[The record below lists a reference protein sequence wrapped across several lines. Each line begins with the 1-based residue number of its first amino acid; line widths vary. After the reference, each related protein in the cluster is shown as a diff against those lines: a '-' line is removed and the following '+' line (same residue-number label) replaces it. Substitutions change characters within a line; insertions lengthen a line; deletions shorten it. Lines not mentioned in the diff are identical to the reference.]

1 MADYNVIYE
10 IGQSI
15 IELLKREITPEP
27 IQNKEAIGL
36 AMPHEPEDYQLTV
49 WTYNIEE
56 INETGLS
63 EGYRKDP
70 NNLNIEVYTPM
81 QIKCHI
87 LITAHSKA
95 PIQVRL
101 SDEYRIIGRAVQII
115 KDHPL
120 IQTNDLVGSLK
131 TDDRPL
137 QLQLQKLSIEEISKI
152 WNNAN
157 KPIKPSFGL
166 TVNVSMESKRT
177 RIIGSR
183 VKDAEISV
191 IQK

>member
-1 MADYNVIYE
+1 MADYNAIYE

-15 IELLKREITPEP
+15 VELLQRETTPEP

-49 WTYNIEE
+49 WIYDIEE

-63 EGYRKDP
+63 AGYKRDP
-70 NNLNIEVYTPM
+70 LNPNIEVYSPM
-81 QIKCHI
+81 QLKCYL

-101 SDEYRIIGRAVQII
+101 SDEYRVIGRAIQVIR
-115 KDHPL
+115 DNPL
-120 IQTNDLVGSLK
+120 LMTNNLVGSLK
-131 TDDRPL
+131 IDNKPL
-137 QLQLQKLSIEEISKI
+137 QIQLNKLSVDELSKI

-157 KPIKPSFGL
+157 KPLNPSFGVV
-166 TVNVSMESKRT
+166 VNISMESKRT
-177 RIIGSR
+177 RVIGSR
-183 VKDAEISV
+183 VRDADISL

>member
-36 AMPHEPEDYQLTV
+36 AIPHEPEDYQLTV

-63 EGYRKDP
+63 AGYKKDP
-70 NNLNIEVYTPM
+70 VNPNIEIYSPM
-81 QIKCHI
+81 QIKCYV

-95 PIQVRL
+95 PVQVRL
-101 SDEYRIIGRAVQII
+101 SDEYRIIGRAIQII
-115 KDHPL
+115 RDNPL
-120 IQTNDLVGSLK
+120 IQTKDLVGSLK
-131 TDDRPL
+131 TDGMPL
-137 QLQLQKLSIEEISKI
+137 QLQIQKLNMEEMTKI

-166 TVNVSMESKRT
+166 TVNISMESTRT
-177 RIIGSR
+177 RTIGAR
-183 VKDAEISV
+183 VKDADISI